1 MVHQTELLRLRRSR
15 YVADI
20 PDTLYMV
27 EDKPR
32 TMGVD
37 VLAAAIPGTF
47 RAFVLFFFKNL
58 YLLWLA
64 MIS

>member
-1 MVHQTELLRLRRSR
+1 MLHQTELLRLRRSR

-27 EDKPR
+27 DDKPR

-37 VLAAAIPGTF
+37 VLAAAIPG
-47 RAFVLFFFKNL
+47 K
-58 YLLWLA
+58 YL
-64 MIS
+64 

>member
-1 MVHQTELLRLRRSR
+1 MLHQTELLRLRRSR
-15 YVADI
+15 YAADI

-37 VLAAAIPGTF
+37 VLAAAIPG
-47 RAFVLFFFKNL
+47 RECLINNAIYNI
-58 YLLWLA
+58 Y
-64 MIS
+64 